1 MFQNLLGKAKG
12 LLGVGGSAGAA
23 GDAGLSRED
32 QQAQK
37 IFVDRFVSRGIN
49 ALNVALKQGLVDPA
63 KVSGPATTAAA
74 GSTSGAAAPAAPAAP
89 AGSAPAAP
97 GAAAPAASP
106 AAQAGKA
113 KPATSAAAAK
123 NAPGNAA
130 VPTGQKQAAVKPQ
143 VDANV
148 DKIVSGMRK
157 LVPAGTRPLPP
168 DSKIAKE
175 ILADLPKVSLN
186 KDYLIRVGDKI
197 LKLDN
202 AGYNV
207 KDLHTQFMGQYAKGA
222 KQKTIAEGRLEEI
235 YSKLQEEYF
244 REALKKAGHDPLLV
258 TKKIEQLLAKHRA
271 QRAEK
276 QEKEEK
282 MGLQELNPQAPA
294 SNSAKPGI
302 GEWFQKNF
310 MNNFLRGIDIS
321 SAKTEVDAILNR
333 MPQSYKQGTLKNDL
347 NDLAMIAWTLSDQG
361 KGKDKDTN

>member
-1 MFQNLLGKAKG
+1 MKIDELNMFQNLLGKAKG
-12 LLGVGGSAGAA
+12 FLGGGSAGAA
-23 GDAGLSRED
+23 GAAGLSRED

-63 KVSGPATTAAA
+63 KVSSPATSPATPA
-74 GSTSGAAAPAAPAAP
+74 AAAPAV
-89 AGSAPAAP
+89 SAP
-97 GAAAPAASP
+97 GAAAPAAVSP
-106 AAQAGKA
+106 ATQAGKA
-113 KPATSAAAAK
+113 KPAPSAASVK

-143 VDANV
+143 VDVNV

-157 LVPAGTRPLPP
+157 LVPSGTKPVPP
-168 DSKIAKE
+168 ESKIAKE

-186 KDYLIRVGDKI
+186 KDYLVRVGDKI

-207 KDLHTQFMGQYAKGA
+207 KDLHTQFMGQYAKGS
-222 KQKTIAEGRLEEI
+222 KQKTIAESRLEEI

-258 TKKIEQLLAKHRA
+258 TKKIEQLLAKHKA

-276 QEKEEK
+276 QEREEK
-282 MGLQELNPQAPA
+282 MGLRELNPQAPA
-294 SNSAKPGI
+294 SNSSKPGI

-347 NDLAMIAWTLSDQG
+347 QDLAMIAWTLSDQG
-361 KGKDKDTN
+361 RRKDTN